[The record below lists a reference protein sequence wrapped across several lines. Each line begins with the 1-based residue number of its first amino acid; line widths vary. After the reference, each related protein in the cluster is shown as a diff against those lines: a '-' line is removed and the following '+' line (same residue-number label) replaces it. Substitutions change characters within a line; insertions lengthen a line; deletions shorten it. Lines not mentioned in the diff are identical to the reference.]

1 MATSCTPTVQKGDIM
16 NAHRNE
22 TEIRGHDVAIAVW
35 ENEGGAQGQSSM
47 DHHFGRRIETDR
59 SWSVYHVFTGVPADI
74 DGHPMTGL
82 SRSDATEGMLS
93 LNRRNEGRRR
103 ERRSLTAHGPSALE
117 INECRL

>member
-1 MATSCTPTVQKGDIM
+1 M

-22 TEIRGHDVAIAVW
+22 TDVRRHDLAIAVW

-59 SWSVYHVFTGVPADI
+59 SWSVFHVFTGIPADM

-82 SRSDATEGMLS
+82 SRSDATERMLF
-93 LNRRNEGRRR
+93 LNRRNEGRQRARR
-103 ERRSLTAHGPSALE
+103 AQMARGPRTLE
-117 INECRL
+117 IDEVRS

>member
-1 MATSCTPTVQKGDIM
+1 M

-22 TEIRGHDVAIAVW
+22 TEIRRHDLAIAVW
-35 ENEGGAQGQSSM
+35 EDEGGAQGQSSM
-47 DHHFGRRIETDR
+47 DHHFGRRIETDS

-82 SRSDATEGMLS
+82 SRADATEGMLS

-103 ERRSLTAHGPSALE
+103 ERHGLTARGPSALE
-117 INECRL
+117 IDECRS

>member
-1 MATSCTPTVQKGDIM
+1 M
-16 NAHRNE
+16 NAHHNKP
-22 TEIRGHDVAIAVW
+22 EIRRHDLAIAVW
-35 ENEGGAQGQSSM
+35 ENEGGAQGQNSM

-59 SWSVYHVFTGVPADI
+59 SWSVYHVFTGIPADM

-93 LNRRNEGRRR
+93 LNRRNERRRR

-117 INECRL
+117 IDGCRS

>member
-1 MATSCTPTVQKGDIM
+1 M

-22 TEIRGHDVAIAVW
+22 TEVRPHDLAIAVW
-35 ENEGGAQGQSSM
+35 ENEGGAQRQSSM

-117 INECRL
+117 IDGCRS